1 MRTSNRLSRCFALT
15 IKPMELGYA
24 GFGIRCAETIM
35 ISMLNNTMN
44 NFAVRQMNIHYAA
57 WGKSSMKL
65 ASGSRL
71 YSASEDP
78 AGMAV
83 YSYMRG
89 EMTSLRQRIRN
100 ADDGISLLQDTD
112 SKLASIGEVLVQME
126 RLAEQAATGTYS
138 KSQKRIMAA
147 EFKQLSE
154 ELNFIKGLKSF
165 NGINLTGNDSLPVTI
180 NTDGESGF
188 DLGEF
193 RVPDA
198 GLGDADLI
206 NDPDAALEMVRG
218 QITSN
223 SESRGNAGAKA
234 NRLELQSDNL
244 QNQLFNVQ
252 EAASRIA
259 DVDVAEEITENIK
272 QKVLSEAATA
282 MAAQSNDIQKDMILK
297 LLETDVA

>member
-1 MRTSNRLSRCFALT
+1 MATLVLMFDV
-15 IKPMELGYA
+15 
-24 GFGIRCAETIM
+24 RCAETIM
-35 ISMLNNTMN
+35 ISMLNNKMS
-44 NFAVRQMNIHYAA
+44 NFATRQMNIHYAA

-78 AGMAV
+78 AGMAIH
-83 YSYMRG
+83 SYMRG

-112 SKLASIGEVLVQME
+112 SKLASIGDVLVQMQQ
-126 RLAEQAATGTYS
+126 LAEQASTGTYS
-138 KSQKRIMAA
+138 DYQKRIMDA

-154 ELNFIKGLKSF
+154 ELNFIKGLDSF
-165 NGINLTGNDSLPVTI
+165 NGVNLLGNNSPPVTI
-180 NTDGESGF
+180 NTDGQSGF

-193 RVPDA
+193 RVPDG

-206 NDPDAALEMVRG
+206 NDSEAALQMVRG

-223 SESRGNAGAKA
+223 SENRGNTGAKA
-234 NRLELQSDNL
+234 NRLELQSNNL

-259 DVDVAEEITENIK
+259 DVDVAEEITENVK
-272 QKVLSEAATA
+272 QKVLSQAATA
-282 MAAQSNDIQKDMILK
+282 MAAQSNDFHKDMILK
-297 LLETDVA
+297 LLETDAT

>member
-1 MRTSNRLSRCFALT
+1 MFDV
-15 IKPMELGYA
+15 
-24 GFGIRCAETIM
+24 RCAETIM
-35 ISMLNNTMN
+35 ISMLNNKMS
-44 NFAVRQMNIHYAA
+44 NFATRQMNIHYAA

-78 AGMAV
+78 AGMAIH
-83 YSYMRG
+83 SYMRG

-112 SKLASIGEVLVQME
+112 SKLASIGDVLVQMQQ
-126 RLAEQAATGTYS
+126 LAEQASTGTYS
-138 KSQKRIMAA
+138 DYQKRIMDA

-154 ELNFIKGLKSF
+154 ELNFIKGLDSF
-165 NGINLTGNDSLPVTI
+165 NGVNLLGNNSPPVTI
-180 NTDGESGF
+180 NTDGQSGF

-193 RVPDA
+193 RVPDG

-206 NDPDAALEMVRG
+206 NDSEAALQMVRG

-223 SESRGNAGAKA
+223 SENRGNTGAKA
-234 NRLELQSDNL
+234 NRLELQSNNL

-259 DVDVAEEITENIK
+259 DVDVAEEITENVK
-272 QKVLSEAATA
+272 QKVLSQAATA
-282 MAAQSNDIQKDMILK
+282 MAAQSNDFHKDMILK
-297 LLETDVA
+297 LLETDAT